1 MANDVEAM
9 MDLYEQGESLRSIGK
24 QFGLSHER
32 VRQLFEK
39 ADPEFSGRVAIK
51 RQEQLNERK
60 RQKAAEIQAERD
72 RPKGTCRICDGPITR
87 PNAKYA
93 CSEECQDTWNKIR
106 FHIDEDIRRK
116 HILAAARVIMKNPTR
131 YKDAQ
136 VNWANQAIVGNW
148 SYFGKHKFV
157 EGSLSHQAYVAWCQ
171 KYGHTNGT
179 G

>member
-9 MDLYEQGESLRSIGK
+9 MRLYEQGESLRSIGK

-39 ADPEFSGRVAIK
+39 EDPEFSGRVAIM
-51 RQEQLNERK
+51 RQEQLNESK
-60 RQKAAEIQAERD
+60 RQKAAAIKAERE
-72 RPKGTCRICDGPITR
+72 RPKGTCRICAGPITR

-93 CSEECQDTWNKIR
+93 CSQECQKTWNLIR
-106 FHIDEDIRRK
+106 FGIDDEIRRK
-116 HILAAARVIMKNPTR
+116 HILAAARVILKNPAR

-136 VNWANQAIVGNW
+136 INWANQAVAGNW
-148 SYFGKHKFV
+148 SYFGPHKFV
-157 EGSLSHQAYVAWCQ
+157 QGSIAHQAYVDWCA
-171 KYGHTNGT
+171 KYGHTNGS